1 MPDSDD
7 DEDLQGWARE
17 DLRRLSDFEDVV
29 HAEKAFMHDWNVFIR
44 RYKLFADRELP
55 ATYEAYAHYRGAK
68 MVEDPMLR
76 RLFTLHLVN
85 AFDFAAV
92 PPEVVDRTLRVVD
105 SYKPGGEN
113 HGRTYVVKD
122 AKVEGAVASETVAMN
137 ARKA

>member
-1 MPDSDD
+1 M
-7 DEDLQGWARE
+7 
-17 DLRRLSDFEDVV
+17 SDFEDVV

-92 PPEVVDRTLRVVD
+92 PPEVVDRTLRRRGLVQTW
-105 SYKPGGEN
+105 GEN
-113 HGRTYVVKD
+113 HGPTCVMKD